1 MLGVFNADPA
11 AAVESFRRLAQLDA
25 ELACFGDGEPV
36 RTEAGA
42 RLREAAPGDAVSHA
56 ARYAAN

>member
-42 RLREAAPGDAVSHA
+42 RLREAALAMP
-56 ARYAAN
+56 